1 MVIIPKR
8 AYLTKGCGISGTS
21 ELNAFDNALLAAKV
35 GNSSLVKCTSI
46 LPPDV
51 EIAHEMREVIS
62 GEILPSIYAKS
73 CRYNEGD
80 EEIEVIAGLGVA
92 ITDEMGLVAEIESE
106 KDEVFDDVERR
117 LKALLEE
124 MASSRGLEIREMRL
138 ELSRCVVPPKK
149 YGCALVV
156 VALDV

>member
-1 MVIIPKR
+1 MVILPKK
-8 AYLTKGCGISGTS
+8 AYLTKGCGISRVS

-51 EIAHEMREVIS
+51 EILEEMREVVN

-73 CRYNEGD
+73 CKYND
-80 EEIEVIAGLGVA
+80 SDSEIEVIAGLGVA

-106 KDEVFDDVERR
+106 EDEVLGDVERR
-117 LKALLEE
+117 LEGLLRE
-124 MASSRGLEIREMRL
+124 MASSRGLQIREMKL
-138 ELSRCVVPPKK
+138 ELSRCVVPPKS